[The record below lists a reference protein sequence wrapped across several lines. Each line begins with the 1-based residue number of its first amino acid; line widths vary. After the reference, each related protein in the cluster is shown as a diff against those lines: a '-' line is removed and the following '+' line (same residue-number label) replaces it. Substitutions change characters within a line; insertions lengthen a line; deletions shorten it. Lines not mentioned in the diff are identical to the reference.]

1 MFLVYVQLLN
11 YLWQSLYFTR
21 VIYIV
26 FIVIN
31 FDFIVDILFIQKKL
45 RIQKLLEYINIRSFL
60 ISRQNNFINNVKISM
75 IIDNHF
81 KVAGPFHMV
90 FASVF
95 ITADMGYFFVFRTQ
109 IVLLSLLKIILIR
122 IVVIRILVMRVF
134 FSNLKNDLVFL
145 FEIQIIGV
153 DQHKLIVI
161 CYVIVLINFFV
172 FFYYI
177 QNHFVFLY

>member
-1 MFLVYVQLLN
+1 
-11 YLWQSLYFTR
+11 
-21 VIYIV
+21 
-26 FIVIN
+26 
-31 FDFIVDILFIQKKL
+31 
-45 RIQKLLEYINIRSFL
+45 
-60 ISRQNNFINNVKISM
+60 M